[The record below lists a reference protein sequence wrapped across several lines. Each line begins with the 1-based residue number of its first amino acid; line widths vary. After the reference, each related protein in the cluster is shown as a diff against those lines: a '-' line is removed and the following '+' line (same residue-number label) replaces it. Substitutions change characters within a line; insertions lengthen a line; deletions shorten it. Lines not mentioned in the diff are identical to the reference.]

1 MHIKRM
7 HDMIEKLTKC
17 AEMEFEK
24 GVENV
29 DTKEMGEVV
38 DIIKDL
44 AEAEYYAKISKA
56 MDEHEYGEDY
66 DENGPIEERMYYRGQ
81 PRDSRGR
88 YMSRRGRGGRR
99 GFEEPMM
106 AMDLEEYKEYMRDM
120 DMPNKMYYTGS
131 GLSGGSSSGSSS
143 MSGGSSMGSSGG
155 SMGGSSSGTRNYSE
169 NTRDSREGRSGMMRR
184 NYMET
189 KEMHKGNTPEDK
201 QAKVKELDAYMKELS
216 EDVTEMIT
224 DASQE
229 EKNVL
234 KSKMQALLQK
244 I

>member
-1 MHIKRM
+1 
-7 HDMIEKLTKC
+7 MIEKLTKC

-24 GVENV
+24 GIENV
-29 DTKEMGEVV
+29 DTEEMGEVI
-38 DIIKDL
+38 DMIKDL
-44 AEAEYYAKISKA
+44 NTAIYYAKISKA
-56 MDEHEYGEDY
+56 MDEFEYGEDY
-66 DENGPIEERMYYRGQ
+66 DWKGAYDEHERKGYRGQ
-81 PRDSRGR
+81 PRDSKGR
-88 YMSRRGRGGRR
+88 YMSRRGQRMGY
-99 GFEEPMM
+99 EEPMM
-106 AMDLEEYKEYMRDM
+106 IPMEYRMDIDEYKSMNPQYMRDM
-120 DMPNKMYYTGS
+120 DMPNKMYYTES
-131 GLSGGSSSGSSS
+131 G
-143 MSGGSSMGSSGG
+143 MSKMQ
-155 SMGGSSSGTRNYSE
+155 GTM
-169 NTRDSREGRSGMMRR
+169 RDTREGRSGIMRKS
-184 NYMET
+184 YMET

>member
-24 GVENV
+24 GIENV
-29 DTKEMGEVV
+29 DTEEMGEVV

-56 MDEHEYGEDY
+56 MDESEYGEDY
-66 DENGPIEERMYYRGQ
+66 DWKGAYDEHERKGYRGQ
-81 PRDSRGR
+81 LRDSRNR
-88 YMSRRGRGGRR
+88 YMSRRGLRMGY
-99 GFEEPMM
+99 EEPMM
-106 AMDLEEYKEYMRDM
+106 IPMDYRMDIDEYKSMDPQYMRDM
-120 DMPNKMYYTGS
+120 DMPNKMYYTEPG
-131 GLSGGSSSGSSS
+131 
-143 MSGGSSMGSSGG
+143 MSRMQ
-155 SMGGSSSGTRNYSE
+155 GTM
-169 NTRDSREGRSGMMRR
+169 RDTREGRSGMMRKS
-184 NYMET
+184 YMET

>member
-7 HDMIEKLTKC
+7 HDMIEKLTRC

-24 GVENV
+24 GIENV
-29 DTKEMGEVV
+29 DAKEMGEVV

-56 MDEHEYGEDY
+56 MDESEYGEDY
-66 DENGPIEERMYYRGQ
+66 DENGPMEERMYYRGQ

-88 YMSRRGRGGRR
+88 YMSRRGRRDY
-99 GFEEPMM
+99 EEPMM
-106 AMDLEEYKEYMRDM
+106 MDNRMDLDDYKAYMRDM
-120 DMPNKMYYTGS
+120 DMPHKMYYTD
-131 GLSGGSSSGSSS
+131 GGSSG
-143 MSGGSSMGSSGG
+143 MSGGSSMGNTST
-155 SMGGSSSGTRNYSE
+155 SGTRNYSQ

-189 KEMHKGNTPEDK
+189 KETHKGNTPEDK